1 MMQFEWDEQ
10 KNQANIRKHG
20 LGFVDAPQVF
30 DGPMV
35 VRLDTRQDY
44 EEERWIGIGLT
55 HGRVVVIVYTER
67 DDTIRIISM
76 RKALKH
82 ERERY
87 YEEVFG
93 N

>member
-1 MMQFEWDEQ
+1 MQFEWDEQ
-10 KNQANIRKHG
+10 KNQANIRRRG
-20 LGFVDAPQVF
+20 LDFADAAQVF
-30 DGPMV
+30 DGPMIV
-35 VRLDTRQDY
+35 NLDTRQDY
-44 EEERWIGIGLT
+44 EEDRWIGIGMT
-55 HGRVVVIVYTER
+55 HGRVVVIVYAER

-82 ERERY
+82 EHNRY

>member
-1 MMQFEWDEQ
+1 MQFEWDEQ
-10 KNQANIRKHG
+10 KNQANIRRRG
-20 LGFVDAPQVF
+20 LDFADAAQVF
-30 DGPMV
+30 DGPMIV
-35 VRLDTRQDY
+35 NLDTRQGY
-44 EEERWIGIGLT
+44 EEERWIGIGMT

-82 ERERY
+82 ERKRY